1 VFRWIG
7 SSGFSLEGIHS
18 GKNHHDDDVFKKTS
32 WNTTCDMMGKKASFS
47 SSLREDESSKQTSDS
62 EFESEND

>member
-1 VFRWIG
+1 MWIG
-7 SSGFSLEGIHS
+7 SSGFSLEGINS

-47 SSLREDESSKQTSDS
+47 
-62 EFESEND
+62 